1 MNVQWLVNGTLLN
14 SSHMNNNIVSEFSQI
29 TRVGNLLLR
38 DVQQY
43 NGTIIQCRAN
53 TSSGSII
60 YSNIMTL
67 LVQGDM
73 HASC

>member
-14 SSHMNNNIVSEFSQI
+14 SSHMNNIVSEFRQI
-29 TRVGNLLLR
+29 IRVGNLLLR
-38 DVQQY
+38 DVQLQY